1 MPFFRPT
8 FCEIDLA
15 ALRHNYQALKACAPN
30 QEVLAVVKANAY
42 GHGAVVVARALEAEG
57 ATTFGV
63 ATIEEGLELR
73 KAGISRP
80 ILCFGGAFKASA
92 KDLLEYQIIPV
103 IFEEETLRRLSQE
116 LSGTTSILPFHL
128 KIDTGMGRLG
138 IFPKEVSHYLKLI
151 QESPSLKLE
160 GVLTHLASADEEN
173 PHPTEEQY
181 AHFQEVREK
190 IAEQMQVPFFHIANS
205 AALIEKRV
213 NHTSLVRPGIALY
226 GAYPNPR
233 FKSQIKL
240 EPVLSWKTEIIS
252 LKEFPSGAALSYG
265 ATYYTSRPSK
275 IAIIALGYAD
285 GYSRS
290 FSNCGEV
297 LIRGQRAP
305 VVGRVCM
312 DLTLV
317 DVTDIP
323 YAALGDEVVVIGKQG
338 EEVLLA
344 EELASKIKTISYEI
358 FCGIAS
364 RVPRLAVRAQS
375 MPN

>member
-1 MPFFRPT
+1 VPFFRPS

-15 ALRHNYQALKACAPN
+15 ALRHNYQALKACAN
-30 QEVLAVVKANAY
+30 GQEVLAVVKANAY
-42 GHGAVVVARALEAEG
+42 GHGAVTVARVLEAEG
-57 ATTFGV
+57 ASIFGV

-73 KAGISRP
+73 KAGISRT

-92 KDLLEYQIIPV
+92 KDLLEYQITPV
-103 IFEEETLRRLSQE
+103 IFEEETLRRLAQE
-116 LSGTTSILPFHL
+116 LSGSSAILPFHL
-128 KIDTGMGRLG
+128 KLDTGMGRLG
-138 IFPKEVSHYLKLI
+138 IFPKELSRYLKLI
-151 QESPSLKLE
+151 QDSPALKLE
-160 GVLTHLASADEEN
+160 GVMTHLACADEEDS
-173 PHPTEEQY
+173 HPTQVQY
-181 AHFQEVREK
+181 TRFEEVREK
-190 IAEQMQVPFFHIANS
+190 LSEMQIPFFHIANS

-213 NHTSLVRPGIALY
+213 DHTSLVRPGIALY

-233 FKSQIKL
+233 FESQIRL

-275 IAIIALGYAD
+275 IAIMALGYAD

-297 LIRGQRAP
+297 LVRGRRVP

-312 DLTLV
+312 DLTLI

-323 YAALGDEVVVIGKQG
+323 EVALGDEVVVIGKQG
-338 EEVLLA
+338 EEVLFA

-358 FCGIAS
+358 FCGISS

-375 MPN
+375 TSN

>member
-1 MPFFRPT
+1 MAVCFF
-8 FCEIDLA
+8 
-15 ALRHNYQALKACAPN
+15 
-30 QEVLAVVKANAY
+30 
-42 GHGAVVVARALEAEG
+42 
-57 ATTFGV
+57 
-63 ATIEEGLELR
+63 
-73 KAGISRP
+73 
-80 ILCFGGAFKASA
+80 
-92 KDLLEYQIIPV
+92 
-103 IFEEETLRRLSQE
+103 
-116 LSGTTSILPFHL
+116 LSG
-128 KIDTGMGRLG
+128 
-138 IFPKEVSHYLKLI
+138 
-151 QESPSLKLE
+151 
-160 GVLTHLASADEEN
+160 A
-173 PHPTEEQY
+173 
-181 AHFQEVREK
+181 
-190 IAEQMQVPFFHIANS
+190 
-205 AALIEKRV
+205 
-213 NHTSLVRPGIALY
+213 
-226 GAYPNPR
+226 
-233 FKSQIKL
+233 
-240 EPVLSWKTEIIS
+240 
-252 LKEFPSGAALSYG
+252 SGAALSYG